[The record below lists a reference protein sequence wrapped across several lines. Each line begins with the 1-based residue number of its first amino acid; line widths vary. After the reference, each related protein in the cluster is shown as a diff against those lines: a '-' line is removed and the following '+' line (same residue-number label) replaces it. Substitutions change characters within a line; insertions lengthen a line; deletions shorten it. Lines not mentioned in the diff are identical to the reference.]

1 MKLIVETVDP
11 NSMDILSESSGD
23 GKKHWYIS
31 GPFMQADT
39 KNRNGRIYPKK
50 ILEREVE
57 KYIKEKVNTKQA
69 MGELDHPPQTTINLE
84 RVSHLV
90 ESLKF
95 EGNDVIGKAKIL
107 DTPCGRTVQQL
118 LEGGVKLGVSS
129 RGVGSLNEDTVADDY
144 SLVCIDIVGD
154 PSALSAYVDGIYES
168 VDYIISGDKF
178 VEKAVDDLKGELDKN
193 GSKHIYEAMMKF
205 LNDIRKTL

>member
-1 MKLIVETVDP
+1 
-11 NSMDILSESSGD
+11 
-23 GKKHWYIS
+23 
-31 GPFMQADT
+31 MQADT

-95 EGNDVIGKAKIL
+95 DGNNVIGKAKIL
-107 DTPCGRTVQQL
+107 DTPCGRTVQSL
-118 LEGGVKLGVSS
+118 LDGGVKLGVSS

-168 VDYIISGDKF
+168 VDYIVSGDKF
-178 VEKAVDDLKGELDKN
+178 VEKAVDNLKKELDKN
-193 GSKHIYEAMMKF
+193 GSKRIYEAMSQF
-205 LNDIRKTL
+205 LKDIQKTL

>member
-1 MKLIVETVDP
+1 MKLIVETVEP
-11 NSMDILSESSGD
+11 NEINVLNEATED
-23 GKKHWYIS
+23 GKKRWYIS

-107 DTPCGRTVQQL
+107 DTPCGRTVQSL

-168 VDYIISGDKF
+168 VDYIVSGDKF
-178 VEKAVDDLKGELDKN
+178 VEKAVDQLKKNMDKN
-193 GSKHIYEAMMKF
+193 GSMRIYEAMSQF
-205 LNDIRKTL
+205 LKDIQRTL